1 MKIILFLLKNCT
13 VNNQI
18 IKLKKKNKMPKRK
31 KKKSKKVKRVN
42 KKRRKKLRWE
52 AIKKM
57 KVKFKFSS

>member
-13 VNNQI
+13 VYNQK

-31 KKKSKKVKRVN
+31 KRKSKKVKKSN
-42 KKRRKKLRWE
+42 KKRKKKLRWE